1 MLPYLIKAV
10 ELVPEV
16 VPYLSD
22 VALKSIGQYER
33 QLWSY
38 TLDLYRG
45 GDVGAFIDDFAAA
58 IENQLTRAWN
68 EGARE
73 VGVELGDME
82 DEDKQIIDDIVSSEY
97 DHVLDLAQAIQ
108 DAQSL
113 DKDEFRS
120 QFRSRIDLWI
130 NRYNDVRSQAMIYFG
145 GKERLVWRMGATE
158 EHCATCAA
166 LDGIVAYATEWE
178 ESGVAPQGAPNDAL
192 ECGGWRCDCSL
203 ETTDQRRSAGAL
215 TRIMEIATSG
225 KL

>member
-22 VALKSIGQYER
+22 AALKSIGQYER

-38 TLDLYRG
+38 TLDLYRD

-73 VGVELGDME
+73 VGVEPGDME
-82 DEDKQIIDDIVSSEY
+82 DEDKQVIDDIIASEY

-113 DKDEFRS
+113 DKDEFRQ

-130 NRYNDVRSQAMIYFG
+130 NRYSDVRNQAMIYFG
-145 GKERLVWRMGATE
+145 GKERLVWKMGATE